1 MNCRAKKAERKLKL
15 SEQRKLKLT
24 FQPEK
29 GGNIIPRNWG
39 KDLETES
46 SNILKARERTGKN
59 QGEW

>member
-29 GGNIIPRNWG
+29 GGNIISRNWG

-46 SNILKARERTGKN
+46 SNIPKGK
-59 QGEW
+59 GEDW